1 MNEGERQAGLA
12 PTADYRYA
20 ERVGNQLFV
29 AGQVPLDQDGNLVGL
44 EDPQAQVAQCLAN
57 LETLIEHHGFSA
69 DDIRHL
75 TIYVVGGRR
84 NLLDAWDRVTEWFSR
99 NVPPA
104 TLLGVNLLGYADQ
117 LVEVDATIVMDQ
129 P

>member
-1 MNEGERQAGLA
+1 MNEAERQAGLA

-20 ERVGNQLFV
+20 ERVGDRLFV

-57 LETLIEHHGFSA
+57 LETLIAVHDFARG
-69 DDIRHL
+69 DVRHL
-75 TIYVVGGRR
+75 TVYVVGGRR
-84 NLLDAWDRVTEWFSR
+84 NLLDAWDSVTEWFSR
-99 NVPPA
+99 DVPPA

-117 LVEVDATIVMDQ
+117 LVEVDATIVMGQ

>member
-44 EDPQAQVAQCLAN
+44 EDPKHKLPNVWR
-57 LETLIEHHGFSA
+57 TS
-69 DDIRHL
+69 
-75 TIYVVGGRR
+75 RR
-84 NLLDAWDRVTEWFSR
+84 SLNITAFLPTTFDT
-99 NVPPA
+99 
-104 TLLGVNLLGYADQ
+104 
-117 LVEVDATIVMDQ
+117 
-129 P
+129 